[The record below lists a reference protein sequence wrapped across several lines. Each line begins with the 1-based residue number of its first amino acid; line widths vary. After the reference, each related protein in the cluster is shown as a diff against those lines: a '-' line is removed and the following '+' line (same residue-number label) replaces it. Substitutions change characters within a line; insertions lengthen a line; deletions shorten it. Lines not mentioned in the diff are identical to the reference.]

1 MKRSEANY
9 VYKLLRQ
16 WTRAE
21 IMARLGRFDNL
32 EFADYFVKK
41 IEIEDKLRKF
51 MFGTSNLVELGIKWG
66 LIKEKRTR
74 RKKKQK

>member
-1 MKRSEANY
+1 MKRSEANH